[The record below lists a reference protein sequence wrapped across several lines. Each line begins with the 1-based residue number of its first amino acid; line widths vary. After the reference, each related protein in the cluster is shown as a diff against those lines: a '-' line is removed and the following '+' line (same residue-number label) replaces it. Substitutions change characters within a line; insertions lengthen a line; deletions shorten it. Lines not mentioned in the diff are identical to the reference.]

1 MVLALLAYYRFSV
14 HERFVALNESW
25 GKESAAEAEILKL
38 REENAQLERVI
49 EDLAPDGKE
58 IDRIVREEL
67 RWIGPDER
75 MIDLPGKK

>member
-1 MVLALLAYYRFSV
+1 MVLALLAFYRFSV

-38 REENAQLERVI
+38 REENAQLEQVI
-49 EDLAPDGKE
+49 DDLAPDGKE